1 MNPTITAGIRAGM
14 RNLDALGDVGQAH
27 ADYWCQELH
36 HISGYPIEARW
47 NSKTLAQIERDVEI
61 LSRES

>member
-1 MNPTITAGIRAGM
+1 M

-36 HISGYPIEARW
+36 HVSGYPIEARW